1 MNDLVQRIR
10 CFGAVLWRDTRGMV
24 LPYAAVLLVAFI
36 ALGGLS
42 IDIGRQYS
50 LQTQMQAAADSIA
63 IAGARELDRR
73 ANSISRAQSAMS
85 TLVSNGVTGLGF
97 SGSLS
102 YSAVFYSDLNPAM
115 IGGGTTASS
124 DTTAKYVAVTIA
136 SSSIPTTLSFSQTS
150 LPAGAYA
157 VAGFQG
163 TAACNISPVFICN
176 PYESSG
182 MTDNDATAALN
193 AALDPRDP
201 SYNAANLRRLLRMK
215 SDKSTPG
222 HFGWLQPPNTSCNNT
237 NCLNEWVSRDSKA
250 SLAQACYDQVG
261 VHMATGNKP
270 LDDALSD
277 RFDLYNTN
285 FGPSADY
292 SPSINVR
299 KGYIQTAGNVC
310 KLTQGDYLSVQAAKT
325 DGAVPLALA
334 TAKLTTDAKNNDTQ
348 IIIDR
353 FAGIQDGMSIV
364 VSSTGATDTPIGT
377 VSGAPTSTTISTTKL
392 KTGTVKSGTTLSF
405 VWLTTGLPLDSAW
418 TNLSTADGF
427 LQGNG
432 DWDCLNY
439 WKINHSDAS
448 GNLVAATPP
457 GCTASN
463 PTTSRFEVYKYEN
476 QLAGNSPTAPPITDY
491 SGSPRATS
499 SNGENGAPLCAKSK
513 GFTPT
518 YDADFDQRIMYVSV
532 INCSAQA
539 TAIGNGNSG
548 GTVPV
553 AGFAKFFLTQPY
565 NSDTQG
571 YLYGEMVGLT
581 NTLNSTNTKV
591 FNQVQLY
598 R

>member
-193 AALDPRDP
+193 ATSRRPATSDGFNRRIRAVTTQTASMNGSVETPRLR
-201 SYNAANLRRLLRMK
+201 LRRPVTIR
-215 SDKSTPG
+215 SAST
-222 HFGWLQPPNTSCNNT
+222 WQ
-237 NCLNEWVSRDSKA
+237 
-250 SLAQACYDQVG
+250 
-261 VHMATGNKP
+261 
-270 LDDALSD
+270 
-277 RFDLYNTN
+277 
-285 FGPSADY
+285 
-292 SPSINVR
+292 
-299 KGYIQTAGNVC
+299 
-310 KLTQGDYLSVQAAKT
+310 
-325 DGAVPLALA
+325 
-334 TAKLTTDAKNNDTQ
+334 
-348 IIIDR
+348 
-353 FAGIQDGMSIV
+353 
-364 VSSTGATDTPIGT
+364 
-377 VSGAPTSTTISTTKL
+377 
-392 KTGTVKSGTTLSF
+392 
-405 VWLTTGLPLDSAW
+405 
-418 TNLSTADGF
+418 
-427 LQGNG
+427 
-432 DWDCLNY
+432 
-439 WKINHSDAS
+439 
-448 GNLVAATPP
+448 
-457 GCTASN
+457 
-463 PTTSRFEVYKYEN
+463 
-476 QLAGNSPTAPPITDY
+476 
-491 SGSPRATS
+491 RATS
-499 SNGENGAPLCAKSK
+499 PW
-513 GFTPT
+513 TMP
-518 YDADFDQRIMYVSV
+518 
-532 INCSAQA
+532 
-539 TAIGNGNSG
+539 
-548 GTVPV
+548 
-553 AGFAKFFLTQPY
+553 
-565 NSDTQG
+565 
-571 YLYGEMVGLT
+571 
-581 NTLNSTNTKV
+581 
-591 FNQVQLY
+591 
-598 R
+598 